1 MAEVIVATL
10 NVSFNTDG
18 TDTGADRG
26 LIKLEIDDRPDGLNL
41 GDTSFK
47 PGEDVY
53 YFMFKENVTLV
64 AGSHV
69 STAGG
74 ISSAGSGSKT
84 IDETVSF
91 SNSDSGSLGYP
102 PSSSPTLS
110 WLGRCYEISESG
122 QLVINT
128 LLPERNGSNF
138 TMAGGKKVIG
148 VLKCRYTAT
157 GDLFKLSGVPTD
169 FAEVM
174 ITAVGTTV

>member
-10 NVSFNTDG
+10 NVSFNVDG

-26 LIKLEIDDRPDGLNL
+26 LIKLEIDDRLDGLNL

-74 ISSAGSGSKT
+74 ITSAGSGSKD

-102 PSSSPTLS
+102 PNSSPTMS
-110 WLGRCYEISESG
+110 WLGRCFEISATG
-122 QLVINT
+122 QLTPNT
-128 LLPERNGSNF
+128 LLPERNGSNLS
-138 TMAGGKKVIG
+138 MAGGKKVVGI
-148 VLKCRYTAT
+148 LKCTYAST
-157 GDLFKLSGVPTD
+157 GDLFKLSGVPAD
-169 FAEVM
+169 FAEVL